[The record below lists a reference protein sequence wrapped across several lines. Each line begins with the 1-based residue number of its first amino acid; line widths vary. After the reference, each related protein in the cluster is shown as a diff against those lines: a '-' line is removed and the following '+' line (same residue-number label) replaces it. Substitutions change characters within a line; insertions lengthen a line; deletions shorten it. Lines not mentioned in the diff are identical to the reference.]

1 MVWER
6 AGLFTAVSLWNNA
19 ALMRFPIS
27 ALFVLGVSAAG
38 ATAQAQATAP
48 ESPGLEDRAAA
59 YHAFILGRSLDRA
72 DEIEAAIGAYRRAA
86 ELDPA
91 SSGIWAELA
100 DLYARRNRPDEA
112 IAAGNEA
119 LDRDPD
125 DRGAHRILGL
135 VYAARAQSREDPA
148 QADVDLA
155 IDHLAQARNA
165 QSPDVLESI
174 TLGRLYLSTGQ
185 PAEAIEV
192 LTEMLDLEP
201 QFTDAQVLLA
211 RAHEAL
217 EQWED
222 AAAAYERAVQFS
234 PRRAR
239 YRRRLAN
246 ALANAG
252 QRGRAIEVLQ
262 DLVRLRPEDS
272 DGWYRLADLEL
283 DAGNYDAAEAAAR
296 QVVELEP
303 SGLRGAYALS
313 RALGATRQ
321 YREMAEVLAPMVQR
335 ARASGVDPRQVA
347 GFLQQLG
354 TAQQSVGDFDAAV
367 DALTDALELVPSH
380 LGLQAQLVQVYLDAG
395 RLDEA
400 GDLVAEARGSRS
412 DNLALLRLD
421 AQVLSARGSVGEAV
435 ALLEGA
441 RARYEDE
448 PIAHVAL
455 AVVYSDHDRVDEAV
469 GVLQAAETR
478 FPGNTLIVFQLGAA
492 FERGRRYQEAE
503 GAFRRVLDQ
512 NPDDAQTLNYLG
524 YMLAERGERLDE
536 SVDLIRRA
544 LELDPHNGAYL
555 DSLGWAYFQQDE
567 LELAESPLRAASDQM
582 PLNSV
587 VQDHMGDLL
596 FRFERYA
603 EAIDAWERALAGDG
617 EGLDA
622 AAVEAKIR
630 DARARLNARQ

>member
-1 MVWER
+1 M
-6 AGLFTAVSLWNNA
+6 FTAVSLWNNA

-347 GFLQQLG
+347 GLLQQLG

>member
-1 MVWER
+1 MVRER

-347 GFLQQLG
+347 GLLQQLG

>member
-1 MVWER
+1 M
-6 AGLFTAVSLWNNA
+6 
-19 ALMRFPIS
+19 
-27 ALFVLGVSAAG
+27 
-38 ATAQAQATAP
+38 
-48 ESPGLEDRAAA
+48 
-59 YHAFILGRSLDRA
+59 
-72 DEIEAAIGAYRRAA
+72 
-86 ELDPA
+86 
-91 SSGIWAELA
+91 
-100 DLYARRNRPDEA
+100 
-112 IAAGNEA
+112 
-119 LDRDPD
+119 
-125 DRGAHRILGL
+125 
-135 VYAARAQSREDPA
+135 
-148 QADVDLA
+148 DLA
-155 IDHLAQARNA
+155 IDHLSQARNPR
-165 QSPDVLESI
+165 SPDVLESI

-185 PAEAIEV
+185 PAEAVEV

-201 QFTDAQVLLA
+201 QFTDAQVLLG

-239 YRRRLAN
+239 YRRRLAD

-252 QRGRAIEVLQ
+252 QTGRAIEVLQ
-262 DLVRLRPEDS
+262 DLVRLRPEDA

-283 DAGNYDAAEAAAR
+283 DGGDYDAAETSAR
-296 QVVELEP
+296 RVVDLEP

-313 RALGATRQ
+313 RALGAKRQ
-321 YREMAEVLAPMVQR
+321 YREMAEVLAPMVER
-335 ARASGVDPRQVA
+335 AQAGGVDPRQVA
-347 GFLQQLG
+347 GLLQQLG
-354 TAQQSVGDFDAAV
+354 TARQSVGEFDAAAE
-367 DALTDALELVPSH
+367 ALTDALALVPSH
-380 LGLQAQLVQVYLDAG
+380 LGLQAQLGQVYLDAG

-400 GDLVAEARGSRS
+400 VELVAEARRSRS
-412 DNLALLRLD
+412 DNLALLRLH
-421 AQVLSARGSVGEAV
+421 ARVLSARGSVVEAV
-435 ALLEGA
+435 ELLEGA
-441 RARYEDE
+441 RTRYEDR

-455 AVVYSDHDRVDEAV
+455 ALLYSDHDRFDEAV

-478 FPGNTLIVFQLGAA
+478 FPGNSLVVFQLGAA
-492 FERGRRYQEAE
+492 FERGRRYREAE
-503 GAFRRVLDQ
+503 GAFRRVLEQ

-536 SVDLIRRA
+536 SVELIRRA

-555 DSLGWAYFQQDE
+555 DSLGWAYFKQDE

-582 PLNSV
+582 PRNSV

-630 DARARLNARQ
+630 EARARLNVRQ